1 MLVLIIGIV
10 IFLGIHSVRI
20 VAPDWR
26 KAQIAAKGLGAW
38 KGLYSIISA
47 IGLALIVWGYALARP
62 EAGFIY
68 EPPKWAKHITL
79 TLMLFSMI
87 FLAISQLPAGR
98 IKPFV
103 KHPFLLATKL
113 WAFGHFI
120 ANGDTASL
128 VLFLSFLAW
137 AIFDRISES
146 RRERAG
152 ETAKI
157 VAGPIANDLI
167 AIAIGVAVYALIVWK
182 LHEWLIGVS
191 PI

>member
-10 IFLGIHSVRI
+10 IFLGAHSIRI
-20 VAPDWR
+20 AAPDWR

-38 KGLYSIISA
+38 KGLYSVFSA
-47 IGLALIVWGYALARP
+47 IGLVLIIWGYSIARP
-62 EAGFIY
+62 EAAFVY
-68 EPPKWAKHITL
+68 EPPQWVRHITL

-87 FLAISQLPAGR
+87 FFAVSQFPAGR
-98 IKPFV
+98 MKPLV

-120 ANGDTASL
+120 ANGDAASL

-137 AIFDRISES
+137 AVFDRISES

-152 ETAKI
+152 ETRAMT
-157 VAGPIANDLI
+157 AGPVSNDLI
-167 AIAIGVAVYALIVWK
+167 AIAVGVALYALIVWK